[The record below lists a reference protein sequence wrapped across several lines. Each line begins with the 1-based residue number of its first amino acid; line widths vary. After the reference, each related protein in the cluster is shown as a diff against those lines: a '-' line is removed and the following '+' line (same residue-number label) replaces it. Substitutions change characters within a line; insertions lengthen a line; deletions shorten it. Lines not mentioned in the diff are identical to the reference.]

1 MTRIVSVTPQPV
13 ERDSRTYKQAASLA
27 RMGHTSI
34 VLESGA
40 SGLAP
45 GSAPFEL
52 AVVPGSAQ
60 ATGRWA
66 VGRPEQGG
74 GGGGGLRRA
83 LSRIAEP
90 VAAVAA
96 SARWNLRTYRALP
109 PADLYILHSYN
120 QYPAVRLRAR
130 RLGVPYVYDA
140 HDSYWE
146 EDPGEGGPDVFRSR
160 LTRRIFERLERSCA
174 RHAARVTTV
183 SDGVAGLL
191 ERRFGRRP
199 EVIRNAADPRLDTP
213 SDADVRSAVGLGRED
228 FLLVAAGNAKPGDT
242 IAEAVAALQQLPER
256 VHLALVGAGHEP
268 FAALAAESGVGDRV
282 HQLSPVTPT
291 EVSGF
296 IRTADAAPILYRAW
310 TVNFQHALPNRFF
323 HAVAAGLP
331 VLYPPL
337 AEIAALCERHGLGL
351 PIEPLDPDS
360 VAGAVQQLLDD
371 PDLLA
376 RLRANVERARPELSW
391 EHEERVLSRVVAE
404 AEAG

>member
-1 MTRIVSVTPQPV
+1 MSRIVSVTPLPV

-27 RMGHTSI
+27 RLGHDSI

-40 SGLAP
+40 SRLGPDSL
-45 GSAPFEL
+45 PFEL
-52 AVVPGSAQ
+52 AVVPGSAVP
-60 ATGRWA
+60 TGRWA
-66 VGRPEQGG
+66 VARPGSSGPGSLQRA
-74 GGGGGLRRA
+74 LRR
-83 LSRIAEP
+83 LLEP
-90 VAAVAA
+90 IAAVAA

-109 PADLYILHSYN
+109 AADLYILHSYN

-130 RLGVPYVYDA
+130 RLGVPYIYDA

-146 EDPGEGGPDVFRSR
+146 EDPGEGGPDVFGSR
-160 LTRRIFERLERSCA
+160 LTRGIFERLERSCA

-199 EVIRNAADPRLDTP
+199 EVIRNAADPRLEIP
-213 SDADVRSAVGLGRED
+213 SPADVRAAARLGPDE

-242 IAEAVAALQQLPER
+242 IGEAVAALKMLPER

-268 FAALAAESGVGDRV
+268 FAALAAASGVGDRV
-282 HQLSPVTPT
+282 HLLAPVPPT
-291 EVSGF
+291 EVSSF

-310 TVNFQHALPNRFF
+310 TVNFRHALPNRFF

-337 AEIAALCERHGLGL
+337 AEIAALCSEHGLGL
-351 PIEPLDPDS
+351 PIDPLDPGS
-360 VAGAVQQLLDD
+360 VADAARRLSED
-371 PDLLA
+371 PELLA
-376 RLRANVERARPELSW
+376 RLRANVERAAPLLSW
-391 EHEERVLSRVVAE
+391 EREEQVLARVVGE
-404 AEAG
+404 VS